1 MSKMFDLALRSSL
14 WLLFAAAVVHALF
27 IGWAGLT
34 FGLSLWDGTNPL
46 PTLWWLAAL
55 AFPIVLFQ
63 FTPRRGESFKHLLFF
78 SLGAW
83 AFVGYYLLFVLADGH
98 ILDCGLRW
106 FC

>member
-1 MSKMFDLALRSSL
+1 MFDWGLRSSL

-27 IGWAGLT
+27 IGWTGLT

-46 PTLWWLAAL
+46 PTLQWLAAL
-55 AFPIVLFQ
+55 VYPILLFK
-63 FTPRRGESFKHLLFF
+63 FTPRGGSLKHLFFF

-83 AFVGYYLLFVLADGH
+83 TFVGYYVLFVLGDGH